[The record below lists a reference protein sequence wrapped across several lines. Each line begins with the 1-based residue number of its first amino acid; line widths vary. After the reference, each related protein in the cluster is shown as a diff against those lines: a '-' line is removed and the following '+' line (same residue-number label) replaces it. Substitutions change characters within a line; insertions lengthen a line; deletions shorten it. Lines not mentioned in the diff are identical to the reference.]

1 MIFSFSVVK
10 YPVASA
16 TAGMKKRL
24 ICCWIHLWLDGFQ
37 RDAALESKL
46 TFNVHNFVVASEK
59 DIL

>member
-1 MIFSFSVVK
+1 MIISFSVVK

-24 ICCWIHLWLDGFQ
+24 ISCWIHLWLDGFQ
-37 RDAALESKL
+37 RDAEKL

-59 DIL
+59 DILYL